1 LQTRFSFR
9 SVEQTFGAR
18 GKLASL
24 LFGCCAI
31 CDVCHV
37 RCVLPRGHKG
47 AHRSCAEEHACR
59 PTADRDNVI
68 WYCRQCHNEGRGFVR
83 ARWAD
88 VGAVNWAL
96 RGSQIEC
103 EHCGVI
109 FSSREQWSDL
119 LFTKDPTP
127 LLIEGHCHMSGALRW
142 IDGEEVISG
151 SCAAQDAVS
160 MLSTCTAMPL
170 SAAGSLIHQTT
181 TAIVNSVPQLSE
193 PGWEQGSE
201 CSICNEPFSSTVP
214 RHHCRACLRSV
225 CNNHSM
231 QRRAVPKRHHP
242 EAVRVCDECI
252 LKKVCDDTQLT
263 EPVPALRSTLDAVS
277 SISNS
282 VYTPCKQLATSLVRP
297 SYWEADEAVEFCGQ
311 HSQGGCKQRFDNEVL
326 MKHHCRVCGLIFCD
340 GCCGHYHHTPLF
352 TLAQRTCNLCHSEI
366 VCQ

>member
-1 LQTRFSFR
+1 MDPVSIQDHLVCFRLLAGPVLHKTLFRCYLHALRCR
-9 SVEQTFGAR
+9 SVQQG
-18 GKLASL
+18 
-24 LFGCCAI
+24 
-31 CDVCHV
+31 
-37 RCVLPRGHKG
+37 
-47 AHRSCAEEHACR
+47 RSF
-59 PTADRDNVI
+59 I
-68 WYCRQCHNEGRGFVR
+68 KQ
-83 ARWAD
+83 
-88 VGAVNWAL
+88 
-96 RGSQIEC
+96 
-103 EHCGVI
+103 
-109 FSSREQWSDL
+109 
-119 LFTKDPTP
+119 
-127 LLIEGHCHMSGALRW
+127 
-142 IDGEEVISG
+142 
-151 SCAAQDAVS
+151 
-160 MLSTCTAMPL
+160 
-170 SAAGSLIHQTT
+170 
-181 TAIVNSVPQLSE
+181 PQR
-193 PGWEQGSE
+193 
-201 CSICNEPFSSTVP
+201 SSTRYHNYQSQVGSRALNAASATNRSAVLSLGECCWLSIVLMMVVTT

-326 MKHHCRVCGLIFCD
+326 RLDVTQPALSCGLQVLMKHHCRVCGLIFCD